1 MATSPATNRA
11 TPVPFWNRLRE
22 IALYPFR
29 GSALITLILLTVM
42 SLLGF
47 LPGLAG
53 LILTCVVWFSAYKF
67 AFEILRSSAHGELQ
81 APESM
86 FSTENGTVWRFLA
99 LQIVL
104 GVVVVLS
111 FLGGWVVGLA
121 VMVLAIFL
129 QPGMIMSLAID
140 GSFRHAIDPS
150 TAFAIVGRLGGSYF
164 AAFGLLFV
172 IQVSA
177 GTASGWVGNVMPPVL
192 GELAVNLFAFWG
204 LFATFHLMGYLVYQY
219 HEDLG
224 FEPESHGRALPTLI
238 TRDRQLLDAAELRI
252 REGDSPGALQLLREE
267 VRSRAVDTPTHE
279 LYRRLLRQHGTPAE
293 GDEHARL
300 FLNLLMMEKQD
311 RKAIALLREALEA
324 NPDFVP
330 MQVEHGELLAQR
342 ARLSGLAQLALDQ
355 WLALL
360 RRHPREA
367 NAPRW
372 ALDAALL
379 MSERFGRDD
388 EARALLQQARSN
400 CQDPDLQEKIAAAL
414 KPLQP
419 A

>member
-1 MATSPATNRA
+1 MALSPAPSRTP
-11 TPVPFWNRLRE
+11 PVPFWNRLRE
-22 IALYPFR
+22 IALYPLKGTSGFM
-29 GSALITLILLTVM
+29 LILLSVGALIGM
-42 SLLGF
+42 
-47 LPGLAG
+47 LPVTGWLITGL
-53 LILTCVVWFSAYKF
+53 VWFSAYKYS
-67 AFEILRSSAHGELQ
+67 FEILRASADGELEPPQ
-81 APESM
+81 TSV
-86 FSTENGTVWRFLA
+86 SIGDGVVWRYLGLQLIYVLAMLFAFGLGGLAIGLIVTLA
-99 LQIVL
+99 LV
-104 GVVVVLS
+104 
-111 FLGGWVVGLA
+111 
-121 VMVLAIFL
+121 FL
-129 QPGMIMSLAID
+129 QPGSLMSLAID
-140 GSFRHAIDPS
+140 GSFTRAINPATPLAVVS
-150 TAFAIVGRLGGSYF
+150 RIGAPYL

-177 GTASGWVGNVMPPVL
+177 ATAGNWVDEVMPPVV
-192 GELAVNLFAFWG
+192 GQVAVNLFSFWG
-204 LFATFHLMGYLVYQY
+204 LFAAFHLMGYLVYQY
-219 HEDLG
+219 HEVLG
-224 FEPESHGRALPTLI
+224 FEPESHNRGLPTLMN
-238 TRDRQLLDAAELRI
+238 RDRQLLEAAELRI

-267 VRSRAVDTPTHE
+267 VRSRAVDMETHE

-300 FLNLLMMEKQD
+300 YLNLLMMEKQD

-355 WLALL
+355 WQALL

-379 MSERFGRDD
+379 LSERFGRDD
-388 EARALLQQARSN
+388 EARALLQQARGQ
-400 CQDPDLQEKIAAAL
+400 CQDAELKDKIDAAL

>member
-1 MATSPATNRA
+1 MALSSAPNRA
-11 TPVPFWNRLRE
+11 KPVPFWNRLRE

-29 GSALITLILLTVM
+29 GSAVITLILLTAL

-67 AFEILRSSAHGELQ
+67 AFEILRTSADGDLQ

-104 GVVVVLS
+104 AIVVGFS
-111 FLGGWVVGLA
+111 FAGGLLVGLA
-121 VMVLAIFL
+121 VMVLAVFL

-140 GSFRHAIDPS
+140 GSFGHAIDPS
-150 TAFAIVGRLGGSYF
+150 TPLAIVRRIGGPYF

-172 IQVSA
+172 IQACAV
-177 GTASGWVGNVMPPVL
+177 TASGWVGAVMPAVL
-192 GELAVNLFAFWG
+192 AELAVNLFSFWG

-219 HEDLG
+219 HEELG
-224 FEPESHGRALPTLI
+224 YEPASHARAAHVLVS
-238 TRDRQLLDAAELRI
+238 RDRQLLDAAEARI
-252 REGDSPGALQLLREE
+252 RDGDNLGALQLLREE
-267 VRSRAVDTPTHE
+267 VRSRAVDAETHE

-300 FLNLLMMEKQD
+300 YLNLLMMEKQD
-311 RKAIALLREALEA
+311 RKAIALLRDALAA

-342 ARLSGLAQLALDQ
+342 ARMSGLAQLAVDQ

-360 RRHPREA
+360 RRHPREP

-379 MSERFGRDD
+379 MSERFGRDE
-388 EARALLQQARSN
+388 EARALLQQARNQS
-400 CQDPDLQEKIAAAL
+400 QDPELQQKIEAAL

>member
-1 MATSPATNRA
+1 MALSPAPNRA
-11 TPVPFWNRLRE
+11 KPVPFWNRLRD

-29 GSALITLILLTVM
+29 GSAGITLILLTVL

-67 AFEILRSSAHGELQ
+67 AFEILRSSADGDLQ

-99 LQIVL
+99 LQIAL

-111 FLGGWVVGLA
+111 FFGGWVVGLG
-121 VMVLAIFL
+121 VMVLAVFL
-129 QPGMIMSLAID
+129 QPGMIISLAID
-140 GSFRHAIDPS
+140 GSLRNAINPG
-150 TAFAIVGRLGGSYF
+150 TALAIVGRLGGSYL

-172 IQVSA
+172 IQASA
-177 GTASGWVGNVMPPVL
+177 GTASGWVDGLMPPVL
-192 GELAVNLFAFWG
+192 GELAVNLFSFWG
-204 LFATFHLMGYLVYQY
+204 LFAAFHLMGYLVYQY
-219 HEDLG
+219 HEELG
-224 FEPESHGRALPTLI
+224 YEPASHARAAHVLVS
-238 TRDRQLLDAAELRI
+238 RDRVLLDAAEARI
-252 REGDSPGALQLLREE
+252 REGDNAGALQLLREE
-267 VRSRAVDTPTHE
+267 VRSRAVDVETHE
-279 LYRRLLRQHGTPAE
+279 LYRRLLRQA
-293 GDEHARL
+293 GDAKESNAHAQQY
-300 FLNLLMMEKQD
+300 LNLLMMEKQD
-311 RKAIALLREALEA
+311 RKALGLLREALEA

-330 MQVEHGELLAQR
+330 MQLEHGELLAQR
-342 ARLSGLAQLALDQ
+342 ARMGGQAQLAIDQ
-355 WLALL
+355 WQALL
-360 RRHPREA
+360 RRHPKEP
-367 NAPRW
+367 NAARW

-388 EARALLQQARSN
+388 EARNLLQQARGLS
-400 CQDPDLQEKIAAAL
+400 QDPELQQKIEAAL

>member
-1 MATSPATNRA
+1 MSLSPAQNR
-11 TPVPFWNRLRE
+11 TKPVPFWNRLRE

-29 GSALITLILLTVM
+29 GSAVITLILLTCM

-67 AFEILRSSAHGELQ
+67 AFEILRSSADGDLQ

-104 GVVVVLS
+104 GVLVVLS
-111 FLGGWVVGLA
+111 FMGGLVVGLG
-121 VMVLAIFL
+121 VMVLAVFL

-140 GSFRHAIDPS
+140 GSFSRAIDPS
-150 TAFAIVGRLGGSYF
+150 TPLAIVGRIGGSYF

-172 IQVSA
+172 IQASA
-177 GTASGWVGNVMPPVL
+177 GTASSWVGEVMPPVL
-192 GELAVNLFAFWG
+192 GELAVNLFSFWG

-219 HEDLG
+219 HEELG
-224 FEPESHGRALPTLI
+224 YEPASHARAAHTLVS
-238 TRDRQLLDAAELRI
+238 RDRQLLDAAEARI
-252 REGDSPGALQLLREE
+252 RDGDNVGALQLLREE
-267 VRSRAVDTPTHE
+267 VRSRAVDGETHE
-279 LYRRLLRQHGTPAE
+279 LYRRLLRQA
-293 GDEHARL
+293 GDVKESNAHAQL
-300 FLNLLMMEKQD
+300 YLNLLMMEKQD
-311 RKAIALLREALEA
+311 RKALGLLREALEA

-330 MQVEHGELLAQR
+330 MQIEHAELLAQR
-342 ARLSGLAQLALDQ
+342 ARMGGQAQLALDQ
-355 WLALL
+355 WQALL
-360 RRHPREA
+360 RRHPKEA

-372 ALDAALL
+372 ALDAALVL
-379 MSERFGRDD
+379 SERFGRDAD
-388 EARALLQQARSN
+388 ARVLLEQARTR
-400 CQDPDLQEKIAAAL
+400 CDDAALQEKIEAAL